1 MAYCACRMCGGNGLV
16 TLPDRPNLV
25 WKTYRCSH
33 CNATGCDVEATKKS
47 KTILNHEKNYPS
59 PLPNSNNLTHY
70 P

>member
-47 KTILNHEKNYPS
+47 TNKLIAK
-59 PLPNSNNLTHY
+59 HY
-70 P
+70 